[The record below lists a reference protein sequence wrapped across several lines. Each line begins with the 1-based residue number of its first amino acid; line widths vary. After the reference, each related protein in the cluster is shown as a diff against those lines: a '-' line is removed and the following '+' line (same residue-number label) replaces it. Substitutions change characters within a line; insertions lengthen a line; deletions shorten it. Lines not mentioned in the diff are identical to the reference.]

1 MRQLYYTLLTLLRGR
16 GSNLVKLVS
25 LTLGLLV
32 GVLLF
37 SQIVYELNYDKAYR
51 EHERLA
57 LFGARDITPEGEA
70 SYWEYDTWRPAAA
83 ALAESLP
90 EQVEC
95 ATPVFFWAQPDFY
108 LEDKKLEKMQAIFG
122 DTLYFRTMGVE
133 VLKGD
138 PQLLAQAGTAFL
150 SRSKAR
156 ELFGTQ
162 DPVGKTLSMDKRD
175 VLTVRGVYEDL
186 PGNVSFT
193 HNILISLP
201 TIEQYYGQGTWSSND
216 IYMIYLRLR
225 RPEDLA
231 EVNRR
236 VTEVIS
242 HYTPVENRWNGTSLQ
257 CQVIPATRFYM
268 ESPDNVRRLV
278 ILSVLGFS
286 IFFVSGMNYVLAAIA
301 TIGRRAKM
309 VGVHKCCG
317 ADAGR
322 VMCLFLWETA
332 LMMLAAIGCSL
343 LLMYLFRDA
352 VEDLLGISSI
362 GELFTWQTLWVP
374 ALTVV
379 LLFLVAGVLPGQM
392 FARIPVTQVFRRY
405 TDDKRSWKRGLL
417 FVQFTGVAFILGML
431 ITSVSQYHD
440 LMTRSVGFRSEG
452 LAVGTATGDL
462 GGVTDD
468 GDWGRAVD
476 YILDDLKRQPFV
488 EAVGRSEQNL
498 LTHYSTTNQEAEGGK
513 KYVHIHFQYFG
524 NREFPEAVG
533 LELVQG
539 HWPMNPG
546 EALVGE
552 SLVREMGWN
561 DQVEGRKL
569 GVGTT
574 RWRRKGDEWQPST
587 VAGVVRD
594 VRNTG
599 FFSDPSNVA
608 YVYDPKFNSTYHVR
622 LKEPMRDN
630 LLRLNDY
637 VKQVYP
643 QTGLAF
649 LSYDDVRRDN
659 NESVLRFR
667 NTVYMTSACIL
678 LIVLMGL
685 IGYVSDET
693 QRRSKEIAVRKVNGA
708 EAGDILR
715 LLSVGI
721 LRVAIGAVLIGVA
734 ASWYMSGVWMEQ
746 FADSAMLSPLWFVL
760 LFAVLLALIVLTV
773 VLRAWRIANENPVLS
788 LKSE

>member
-37 SQIVYELNYDKAYR
+37 SQIVYELNYDTAYR

-57 LFGARDITPEGEA
+57 LFATRTVSPEGEA
-70 SYWEYDTWRPAAA
+70 SGWDWDSYRPAAA
-83 ALAESLP
+83 AFAESLP
-90 EQVEC
+90 ELVEC
-95 ATPVFFWAQPDFY
+95 ATPVFFWVQPDLY
-108 LEDKKLEKMQAIFG
+108 LDDKKLEKMQTVFG

-138 PQLLAQAGTAFL
+138 PQLLAQTGTAFL
-150 SRSKAR
+150 SQSKAR

-186 PGNVSFT
+186 PGNVSFPN
-193 HNILISLP
+193 NIIISLP
-201 TIEQYYGQGTWSSND
+201 TIEQYYGQGTWNSND
-216 IYMIYLRLR
+216 IYMIYFRLR
-225 RPEDLA
+225 RAEDLE

-236 VTEVIS
+236 ALEVVS
-242 HYTPVENRWNGTSLQ
+242 HYTPVEDCWDGGSME
-257 CQVIPATRFYM
+257 CKVIPATQFYM
-268 ESPDNVRRLV
+268 ENPNHMRRLV

-317 ADAGR
+317 ADSGR
-322 VMCLFLWETA
+322 VMSLFLWETA

-343 LLMYLFRDA
+343 LLMYLFHDA
-352 VEDLLGISSI
+352 IEDMLGLSSV

-379 LLFLVAGVLPGQM
+379 LLFLVAGVLPGRM

-452 LAVGTATGDL
+452 LAVGQATGGLDQVA
-462 GGVTDD
+462 G
-468 GDWGRAVD
+468 GDWGKAVEH
-476 YILDDLKRQPFV
+476 IQDDLKRQPFV
-488 EAVGRSEQNL
+488 EAVGRSEQSL
-498 LTHYSTTNQEAEGGK
+498 LTHYSTTNLQAEGGQ
-513 KYVHIHFQYFG
+513 KYVHVHFQYYG
-524 NREFPEAVG
+524 NLEFPDAVG

-539 HWPMNPG
+539 NLPTKPG
-546 EALVGE
+546 EAVVGE
-552 SLVREMGWN
+552 SLANEMGWK
-561 DQVEGRKL
+561 DQVEGREL
-569 GVGTT
+569 DNIATT
-574 RWRRKGDEWQPST
+574 RWRHKEDPWQASRVT
-587 VAGVVRD
+587 GVVRD

-599 FFSDPSNVA
+599 FFSDPTNVA
-608 YVYDPKFNSTYHVR
+608 YVYDPKFSTTYHVR
-622 LKEPMRDN
+622 LKEPVRDN

-637 VKQVYP
+637 VKEVYP

-649 LSYDDVRRDN
+649 LSYDDVRRDS

-708 EAGDILR
+708 EAGDVLR

-721 LRVAIGAVLIGVA
+721 LRVAVGAVLIGVA

-760 LFAVLLALIVLTV
+760 LFAVLLVLIVLTV